1 MFFPL
6 DSQKCRNQP
15 TQQEAVEYQTNIAA
29 CNEVYKVIMN
39 SFGQKKSV
47 VFECEPK
54 KDNKDSNGYAG
65 VEVREIG
72 DDSPIKRISPI
83 KRNCNIDD
91 KLDRVV
97 KTVHRNN
104 SQETV
109 DSGVGLEENVVNSFK
124 ANASKLMNEL
134 GLRGNSVN
142 SREMG
147 NVVDGWKNA
156 KTGVNRES
164 YGSVKDTTKT
174 GKHQDNTS
182 DTSQKSTIVL
192 GSNVS
197 GNDCVNTNNRD
208 KYSSPNDTS
217 SSLTEDFDKVPDLF
231 SVDIEDKLS
240 LIPGKSNKQ
249 VVFLKR
255 GELNSLITKLE
266 GSFNGFETTD
276 LDRTKWKLERFETIH
291 ESNLRYKRTPFV
303 TDVCTQSYIGQ
314 ESQGWLLDET
324 MLEHYVEGNKG
335 VGKDSVRLENYETEV
350 QTRTEFE
357 INNEIAKREYGKV
370 QKEHSNIEN
379 HGETNTDI
387 SKNQG
392 KNSCL
397 ETNHNEAEMNE
408 NEMEVNSLDLNDLV
422 EIMQPHK
429 TLDSVLKNNYKEFVV
444 KRGVPKIRGATNLVT
459 FKLKTYASKRY
470 GPSVTVDTSQYPTGF
485 DRKQYQVLKDMK
497 VKLENS
503 TKLKNANGLKKEA
516 HLNGNKR
523 SKKGARVPKL
533 TDKKKKLSDKL
544 PVAML
549 NRKANLKKQ
558 LIESK
563 DVSIH
568 DANGDDPK
576 QSIQNSGG
584 MLHFALPRPT
594 LKGQENGS
602 KTPEDTINRKPV
614 KNQVEFL
621 QVQKQSMSKPPNRCQ
636 IHESNLR
643 YKRTPFVTDVCTQS
657 YIGQESQGWLLDETM
672 LEHYVEGNKGVKKDS
687 VSLENYETEVQTRT
701 EFEINNEIA
710 KREYGKVQKEHS
722 NIENHGETNTDISK
736 NQGKNSCLET
746 NHNEAEMNE
755 NEMEVN
761 SLDLNDLVEIM
772 QPHETLDSVLKNNY
786 KEFVVKRGVP
796 KICGATNLVTFK
808 LKTYASKS
816 SCPSVTVDTSQ
827 YPTGF
832 DRKQYQVLK
841 DMKVKLENSTKCKPA
856 KLKNANGLKKE
867 AHLNGNKHS
876 KKGARVPKLTD
887 KKNKLSD
894 KLPVAMLNRKAN
906 LKKQLIESKDVSIHD
921 ANGDDPKQ
929 SIQNKGGMLH
939 FALPRPTLKGQE
951 NGSKTPEDTINR
963 KPVKSLVEFLQVLK
977 QSMSKPPKVED
988 KSCLKNVSNNEE
1000 KVLPTTKKSNGWTQ
1014 ENNDDEY
1021 GSVNVH
1027 AHNSVS
1033 QADSDHIE
1041 QDHSKLNNTEKIPE
1055 QFSTMKNNTSQVEP
1069 PSELFSNALD
1079 QFPTDCKSPRKSFL
1093 TKSTLEH
1100 KLTDESSNKLASS
1113 SDTIPSMSL
1122 STDSEITA
1130 SSELTT
1136 AEFIS
1141 NVLKSPSVRKS
1152 PRRNFLSNSNPI
1164 EQEDSHQM
1172 SSEQMKGNSRVTST
1186 ELVSNVLNPSP
1197 SLRRSPRRVSQRNS
1211 FKESNDLTNS
1221 MIAINESSYSFG
1233 QQDNHKANSDI
1244 MNGSSAKLGTNCD
1257 EMNISNDKIN
1267 GSMPLLTNSTP
1278 ENCITNYVNVTPDVL
1293 SSNDTKNSTTPL
1305 SITPLASVK
1314 NSAKRPRSSRGKSDN
1329 NELSALENSNHT

>member
-1 MFFPL
+1 M
-6 DSQKCRNQP
+6 KCRNQP

-29 CNEVYKVIMN
+29 CNEESKVIMN

-65 VEVREIG
+65 VEVREMG

-109 DSGVGLEENVVNSFK
+109 DSGVGLEENVVNSVK
-124 ANASKLMNEL
+124 ANTSKLMNEL

-142 SREMG
+142 SREMR

-156 KTGVNRES
+156 KTVVNRES

-255 GELNSLITKLE
+255 GV
-266 GSFNGFETTD
+266 
-276 LDRTKWKLERFETIH
+276 DRTKWKLERFETIHESNLRYKRTPFVTDVCNMKVKLENSTKCKPAKLKNAKGLKKEAHLNGNKRSKKGARVPKLTDKKKKLSDKLPVAMLNRKANLKKQLIESKDVSIHDANGDDPKQSIQNKGGMLHFALPRPTLKGQENGSKTPEDTINRKPVKNQVEFLQVQKQSMSKPPNRCQIH

-335 VGKDSVRLENYETEV
+335 VGKDSVSLENYETEV

-422 EIMQPHK
+422 EIMQPQE

-503 TKLKNANGLKKEA
+503 TKCKPAKLKNANGLKKEA

-672 LEHYVEGNKGVKKDS
+672 LEHYVEGNKGVGKDS

-772 QPHETLDSVLKNNY
+772 QPQETLDSVLKNNY

-867 AHLNGNKHS
+867 AHLNGNKRS

-887 KKNKLSD
+887 KKKKLSD
-894 KLPVAMLNRKAN
+894 KLPVAMLNRKA
-906 LKKQLIESKDVSIHD
+906 
-921 ANGDDPKQ
+921 
-929 SIQNKGGMLH
+929 
-939 FALPRPTLKGQE
+939 T
-951 NGSKTPEDTINR
+951 
-963 KPVKSLVEFLQVLK
+963 
-977 QSMSKPPKVED
+977 
-988 KSCLKNVSNNEE
+988 
-1000 KVLPTTKKSNGWTQ
+1000 
-1014 ENNDDEY
+1014 
-1021 GSVNVH
+1021 
-1027 AHNSVS
+1027 
-1033 QADSDHIE
+1033 
-1041 QDHSKLNNTEKIPE
+1041 
-1055 QFSTMKNNTSQVEP
+1055 
-1069 PSELFSNALD
+1069 
-1079 QFPTDCKSPRKSFL
+1079 
-1093 TKSTLEH
+1093 
-1100 KLTDESSNKLASS
+1100 
-1113 SDTIPSMSL
+1113 
-1122 STDSEITA
+1122 
-1130 SSELTT
+1130 
-1136 AEFIS
+1136 
-1141 NVLKSPSVRKS
+1141 
-1152 PRRNFLSNSNPI
+1152 
-1164 EQEDSHQM
+1164 
-1172 SSEQMKGNSRVTST
+1172 
-1186 ELVSNVLNPSP
+1186 
-1197 SLRRSPRRVSQRNS
+1197 
-1211 FKESNDLTNS
+1211 
-1221 MIAINESSYSFG
+1221 
-1233 QQDNHKANSDI
+1233 
-1244 MNGSSAKLGTNCD
+1244 
-1257 EMNISNDKIN
+1257 
-1267 GSMPLLTNSTP
+1267 
-1278 ENCITNYVNVTPDVL
+1278 
-1293 SSNDTKNSTTPL
+1293 
-1305 SITPLASVK
+1305 
-1314 NSAKRPRSSRGKSDN
+1314 
-1329 NELSALENSNHT
+1329 